1 MTGRNRI
8 DRRFE
13 ELRSEGR
20 AGLITFVTAGDP
32 DRATS
37 QEILRRLPEAGADL
51 IELGIPFSDP
61 MADGPAIQ
69 ASSMRA
75 LRGHHTLQRTL
86 DMVAEFRTADQSTPV
101 VLMGY
106 FNPIYVFGVEKFA
119 DAAALAGVD
128 GLIVVDLPPEEAEE
142 LLFPA
147 RAAGLHVIFLA
158 APTTSD
164 ERLPEILRHAGGF
177 LYYVSITGVT
187 GTRSPSVGA
196 VTAAVQRIRR
206 STDLPIAVGFGIN
219 TAPQARAIAELA
231 DAAVVGSALVATLA
245 RHLDADGVAQPGLT
259 DAVLG
264 VVSSLAEAVRQA
276 RKLGKTA

>member
-1 MTGRNRI
+1 MTSRNRI
-8 DRRFE
+8 DLRFG

-37 QEILRRLPEAGADL
+37 QEILRRLPDAGADL

-75 LRGHHTLQRTL
+75 LRGHQTLQRTL
-86 DMVAEFRTADQSTPV
+86 DMVAEFRIADQSTPV

-119 DAAALAGVD
+119 EAAALAGVD

-147 RAAGLHVIFLA
+147 QAAGLHVIFLA

-164 ERLPEILRHAGGF
+164 ERLPKILRHAGGF

-187 GTRSPSVGA
+187 GTRSPSVSK

-219 TAPQARAIAELA
+219 TASQARAIAELA
-231 DAAVVGSALVATLA
+231 DAAVVGSALVTTLA
-245 RHLDADGVAQPGLT
+245 EHLDAAGVVQPGLMN
-259 DAVLG
+259 AVLG

-276 RKLGKTA
+276 RK